1 ICGLYERKLKKLNP
15 TTRNITY
22 YIGDLYNFIDGL
34 TDIIALAEKDLA
46 KARMNIAH
54 EVRKAKEAEAEM
66 DMHVA
71 KAGNMA
77 KREVDK
83 HASETHNRNANHS

>member
-1 ICGLYERKLKKLNP
+1 MQAIKEKLHEMGEMQKAK
-15 TTRNITY
+15 
-22 YIGDLYNFIDGL
+22 
-34 TDIIALAEKDLA
+34 AEAKAEEKAEKDLA